1 MALVMMAP
9 AQAQISI
16 NEGRTPSQIY
26 AVQCGPCH
34 ERPQELTKAP
44 PARLVAFLGE
54 HYTESRETAVLL
66 ADYLLR
72 RASNAPEPRVATPRR
87 SRERPA
93 ADEAGQAESRATAGS
108 PDQRG
113 GDRAGRK
120 RQKPQEAKPTDSGG
134 ARGAAPV
141 EPVAAPAAFDA
152 KPFDAK
158 PVDAKPVETESVDA
172 PAVGKPADA
181 SLNKESPEE
190 QSSGSRG
197 TGTENKAVSSEEKP
211 EAALPQIPAAKSDA
225 ADTKPEAPSAAETEA
240 RPDGKAGSKPDT
252 KADTGSETRPSE

>member
-113 GDRAGRK
+113 GDRAVRK

-134 ARGAAPV
+134 AREAAPV
-141 EPVAAPAAFDA
+141 EPVVAPAAFDA

-158 PVDAKPVETESVDA
+158 PVEAESVDA

-190 QSSGSRG
+190 QSSGSG
-197 TGTENKAVSSEEKP
+197 DTGTENKAVSSEEKP

-225 ADTKPEAPSAAETEA
+225 AETKPEAPSAAETEA